1 MGICTAIC
9 AIWSRQRVTIL
20 DDSVVRATS
29 SSSLVLLA
37 LNSTLSQMASR
48 LSHATLH
55 AISNPSEI
63 FRGCRPRSSSSSG
76 QKFWEISA
84 LHIDYM
90 RSLYWGRFR
99 ICACLLE
106 QRTRKHDNARGAVSD
121 FGVL

>member
-1 MGICTAIC
+1 
-9 AIWSRQRVTIL
+9 VTIL

-63 FRGCRPRSSSSSG
+63 LRGCRPRSSSSSG

-90 RSLYWGRFR
+90 GSLYLGRFR

-106 QRTRKHDNARGAVSD
+106 QRARKHDNARGAVSD
-121 FGVL
+121 FGIL